1 MINFQSTEPSTKT
14 LKINL
19 RTFFMI
25 DGIGAIISAVMLGT
39 VLVKFQNYIG
49 MPVNSLYSLA
59 FIPVL
64 FFAYDLV
71 FLFAPFRKTVHLR
84 IIAIANLLYV
94 MLSLT
99 LVIFHFGQLTA
110 LGLTYFIGEILIV
123 VFLARWEL
131 RSAQKL

>member
-1 MINFQSTEPSTKT
+1 
-14 LKINL
+14 
-19 RTFFMI
+19 
-25 DGIGAIISAVMLGT
+25 MLGF
-39 VLVKFQNYIG
+39 VLVKFQDYTG
-49 MPVNSLYSLA
+49 MPVNSLYLLA

-71 FLFAPFRKTVHLR
+71 FLFTPFKKTVHLR

-94 MLSLT
+94 MLSLI

-123 VFLARWEL
+123 VLLARWEW